1 MDEKP
6 LALFKDLDREGK
18 KPMFML
24 RRLASASEAGA
35 GTGGLKTPGSGGG
48 GFGGVGGAM
57 SSASSVRTMGGIGA
71 GVNLPGGVL

>member
-1 MDEKP
+1 

-24 RRLASASEAGA
+24 RRLASSAEAGSGGA
-35 GTGGLKTPGSGGG
+35 GVKTPGLGGG
-48 GFGGVGGAM
+48 GGNAM
-57 SSASSVRTMGGIGA
+57 SSAASVRTMGGIGT